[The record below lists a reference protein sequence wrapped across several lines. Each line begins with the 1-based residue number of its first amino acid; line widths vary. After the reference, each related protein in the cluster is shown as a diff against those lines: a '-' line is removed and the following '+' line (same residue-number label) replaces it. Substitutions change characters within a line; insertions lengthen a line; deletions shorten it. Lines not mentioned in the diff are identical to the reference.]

1 MDIDNRYALSCQ
13 PSISPP
19 TRAIGAGT
27 RLRSPA
33 RHREPSGLGQIPD
46 GDGHEGSDGRRQ
58 QRRIAQSAASTGA
71 RARYAHY
78 RSAAPAPTSAHM
90 PPGRLAVSRGASF
103 RQAASELYRRLL
115 VPGLCT
121 SRPSRHHPLRGAS
134 WTAGSTS
141 FAPRWWMGLQS
152 LTSRGKS
159 RRSISSVRT
168 TVRRRLGRTALEDP
182 RGRGV

>member
-1 MDIDNRYALSCQ
+1 MRSSCQ
-13 PSISPP
+13 PSSSPP
-19 TRAIGAGT
+19 TRAVGAGT

-58 QRRIAQSAASTGA
+58 QRRIAQSATSTSTRTL
-71 RARYAHY
+71 RALPIGGPGSDKCPHAAGTFGSQQRRP
-78 RSAAPAPTSAHM
+78 RSAKQPVSCTEDFSSPACA
-90 PPGRLAVSRGASF
+90 
-103 RQAASELYRRLL
+103 QAANR
-115 VPGLCT
+115 G
-121 SRPSRHHPLRGAS
+121 HHPLRGAS

-141 FAPRWWMGLQS
+141 FAPRWWIGLQS